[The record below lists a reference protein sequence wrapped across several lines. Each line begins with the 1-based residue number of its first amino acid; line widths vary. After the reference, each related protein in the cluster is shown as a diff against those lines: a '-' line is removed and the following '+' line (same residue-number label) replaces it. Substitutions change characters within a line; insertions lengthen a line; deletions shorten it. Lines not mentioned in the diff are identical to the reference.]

1 MILLLEWREEA
12 FNTDI
17 SPIEDIVDDAEEEEK
32 EIYENYEKT
41 LMLPTSLPIQATK
54 EEGMKILP
62 LKVTTARLQTLL
74 EQVEAGNTSEDLL
87 VEIREIFNSLYQAKQ
102 ILKKVNNNLV
112 KSIQGWVRYS
122 WIQRTARSL
131 MHIY

>member
-1 MILLLEWREEA
+1 M
-12 FNTDI
+12 
-17 SPIEDIVDDAEEEEK
+17 EDIVDDAEEEEK

-87 VEIREIFNSLYQAKQ
+87 VEIRDIFNSLYQAKQ

-112 KSIQGWVRYS
+112 KSIQG
-122 WIQRTARSL
+122 
-131 MHIY
+131 

>member
-1 MILLLEWREEA
+1 M
-12 FNTDI
+12 
-17 SPIEDIVDDAEEEEK
+17 EDIVDDAEEEKK

-41 LMLPTSLPIQATK
+41 MLPTSLPIQATK

-62 LKVTTARLQTLL
+62 LRVTTARLQTLL

-112 KSIQGWVRYS
+112 KSI
-122 WIQRTARSL
+122 
-131 MHIY
+131 

>member
-1 MILLLEWREEA
+1 
-12 FNTDI
+12 
-17 SPIEDIVDDAEEEEK
+17 
-32 EIYENYEKT
+32 
-41 LMLPTSLPIQATK
+41 MLPTSLPIQATK

-87 VEIREIFNSLYQAKQ
+87 VLIREIFNSLYQAKQ

-112 KSIQGWVRYS
+112 KSIQG
-122 WIQRTARSL
+122 
-131 MHIY
+131 